1 MFTQIFLF
9 HFMVKTFQNPFL
21 PLFERCFV
29 RLGAYSHPD
38 VRDTPDH
45 LSNVNS
51 AHCIIMGAVIALTP
65 TL

>member
-38 VRDTPDH
+38 VRDTPITC
-45 LSNVNS
+45 LMSTVP
-51 AHCIIMGAVIALTP
+51 IASSWVRSLH
-65 TL
+65 